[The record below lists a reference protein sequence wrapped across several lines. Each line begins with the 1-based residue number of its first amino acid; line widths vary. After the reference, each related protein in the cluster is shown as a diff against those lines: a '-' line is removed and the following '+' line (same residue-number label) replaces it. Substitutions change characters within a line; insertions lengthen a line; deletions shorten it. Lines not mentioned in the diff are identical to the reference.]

1 LCFGEGSSGLKQE
14 FQSQFQTGRIPV
26 PMKLILFEQ
35 LTQFM
40 RVMQGTLFPTLQE
53 ELGPLTEKHRQ
64 LVALLDM
71 VRIEALTGSGRGGVG
86 RPEKDRE

>member
-1 LCFGEGSSGLKQE
+1 
-14 FQSQFQTGRIPV
+14 
-26 PMKLILFEQ
+26 MKLILFEQ